1 MIAIYVAD
9 NLVNGKLYVGQ
20 SKNFK
25 KRHRNHVDAK
35 TTMAFHNAIRKHG
48 RMTSEEKQAR
58 SKKMHLAKAEKAAAK
73 LLATNEPIPKCER
86 RPLASD

>member
-48 RMTSEEKQAR
+48 RMTQEEK
-58 SKKMHLAKAEKAAAK
+58 
-73 LLATNEPIPKCER
+73 
-86 RPLASD
+86 